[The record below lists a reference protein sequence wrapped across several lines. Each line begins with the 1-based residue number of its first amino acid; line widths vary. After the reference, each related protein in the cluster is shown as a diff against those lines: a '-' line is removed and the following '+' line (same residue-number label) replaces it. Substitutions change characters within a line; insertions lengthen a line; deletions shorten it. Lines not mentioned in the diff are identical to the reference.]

1 MSQKIEESMQLT
13 EVATY
18 KTLYARVA
26 AAMAAVRGGFADIVS
41 SVQNQQYHQVSLP
54 HVHLDRNKMQMARAA
69 LLEWKEKEI
78 ALMEKKHTVFQSSWG
93 KARDSFIEIRAVLV
107 EGDLLF
113 EHFKI
118 QVRTFAADH
127 IDKVTSNQLEDFL
140 VNFQLRDQLY
150 TAVRRQHWQLFC

>member
-1 MSQKIEESMQLT
+1 MQLT

-18 KTLYARVA
+18 KTLYARMA
-26 AAMAAVRGGFADIVS
+26 AAMAAVRGGFADMVS

-54 HVHLDRNKMQMARAA
+54 HVHLDRHKMQLARTA
-69 LLEWKEKEI
+69 LQEWKEKEI

-118 QVRTFAADH
+118 QLRSLAADN
-127 IDKVTSNQLEDFL
+127 IDKLTSKQLEDFL
-140 VNFQLRDQLY
+140 VNFKLKAELN
-150 TAVRRQHWQLFC
+150 TAVPRQHWQLLC